1 MSVNNRKIGLYS
13 FELINENKEKLKND
27 ELVNYFDE
35 LIQYIQQKEYD
46 DKLFEVP
53 ISNKFFFLDN
63 YTSNERIRNCIIKS
77 AKIGHRP
84 PLIKKE
90 TGEERENPKLIDEGE
105 SERTHLITK
114 YKDDE
119 IIVAIEERKVGAT
132 IGQIVN
138 YLNNFIIQMPHE
150 DYFSISLNI
159 IPFSGFLEH
168 LRDFKRITV
177 GIVEID
183 KKYFGTEYL
192 EFADLGDTTRENIDV
207 IFKANRRD
215 SILPEIIINIYN
227 KFKEQKIKR
236 VRIQGV
242 THEKTG
248 IQLDTDKLKKVEHI
262 DVSLNDATGLVN
274 KNDIFEKL
282 NVIIKD
288 L

>member
-1 MSVNNRKIGLYS
+1 MSVSNRKIGLYS
-13 FELINENKEKLKND
+13 FELINENKDKLIKD
-27 ELVNYFDE
+27 KLIDYFDWV
-35 LIQYIQQKEYD
+35 IQYIQQKEYE

-63 YTSNERIRNCIIKS
+63 YTSNEIRRHLLIKS
-77 AKIGHRP
+77 AKISHRP

-90 TGEERENPKLIDEGE
+90 TGEERENPKLLDEGE
-105 SERTHLITK
+105 SERTHLVTK

-132 IGQIVN
+132 ISQIVN
-138 YLNNFIIQMPHE
+138 YLNKFIIQMPHE
-150 DYFSISLNI
+150 DYFFISLNI

-183 KKYFGTEYL
+183 KKDLGTEYF
-192 EFADLGDTTRENIDV
+192 EFADLGDSTRENIDV
-207 IFKANRRD
+207 TFKANRRD
-215 SILPEIIINIYN
+215 SILPGIIVNVYD

-248 IQLDTDKLKKVEHI
+248 IQLDTDKLKKIEHI

-274 KNDIFEKL
+274 TNDIFEKL

>member
-1 MSVNNRKIGLYS
+1 MSVKNRKIGLYS
-13 FELINENKEKLKND
+13 FKLINENKKKLINQ
-27 ELVNYFDE
+27 ELINYFDE

-46 DKLFEVP
+46 DKLFEVH

-63 YTSNERIRNCIIKS
+63 YTSNKRIRNYLIKS
-77 AKIGHRP
+77 AKTGHRP

-90 TGEERENPKLIDEGE
+90 TGEERDNPKLIDEGE
-105 SERTHLITK
+105 SERTHLVTK
-114 YKDDE
+114 YNDDE

-138 YLNNFIIQMPHE
+138 YLNSFNIQMPYE
-150 DYFSISLNI
+150 DHFFIKLDI
-159 IPFSGFLEH
+159 IPYTGFLEH
-168 LRDFKRITV
+168 LRDFDRITV
-177 GIVEID
+177 GIIEIE
-183 KKYFGTEYL
+183 KKYLGTEYL
-192 EFADLGDTTRENIDV
+192 EFADLGETTRQNIDV
-207 IFKANRRD
+207 TFKANRRD
-215 SILPEIIINIYN
+215 SIIPEIITGLFN
-227 KFKEQKIKR
+227 KFKDGKIKR

-274 KNDIFEKL
+274 KKDIFEKL